1 MTTHKVTTYKDRA
14 IHYDEDACLFI
25 VPMSDL
31 KASTLGA
38 LKTAIDKLSA
48 DERRVSRPALM
59 IATSFVGPPR
69 LIDVT
74 VTTLVAPNPR
84 VGGDPTEAWIKK
96 ASGERAKERLYS
108 LLPPTLEVREAF
120 ARYLA
125 AIEARK
131 AAQQAEAEA
140 RDAIPCFTAAD
151 LQAKPE
157 PSDT

>member
-1 MTTHKVTTYKDRA
+1 MTTHAITIYKERA

-31 KASTLGA
+31 KASTLAA
-38 LKTAIDKLSA
+38 LKTAIDKASA

-59 IATSFVGPPR
+59 IATSFTGPQR
-69 LIDVT
+69 LVDVT
-74 VTTLVAPNPR
+74 VTTLVLPNR
-84 VGGDPTEAWIKK
+84 IGVDPSSAWIKK
-96 ASGERAKERLYS
+96 ASGERSKEPLRN

-131 AAQQAEAEA
+131 AAQQAEYEA

-157 PSDT
+157 PSDI